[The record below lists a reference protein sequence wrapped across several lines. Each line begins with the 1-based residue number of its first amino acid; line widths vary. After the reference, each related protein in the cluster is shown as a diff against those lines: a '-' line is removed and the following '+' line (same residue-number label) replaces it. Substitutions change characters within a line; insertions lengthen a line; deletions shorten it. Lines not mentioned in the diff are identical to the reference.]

1 MKKQVIAKAVALL
14 AIGVLHGCGG
24 GGGGGGGGGAFLP
37 IAAAPAA
44 PPAAPAPAPEPQPP
58 AVIPPEAPSSTD
70 PTACITAPQPGSTAA
85 VGNGYEGVWHQ
96 PAANGSNGLML
107 IGATG
112 DAIGFT
118 VPASSGT
125 YPIESMFHGAFSFD
139 TSNSSWQIASGKV
152 NAYPSATWGALSGSG
167 TFVPKTT
174 LDGSYAEAAATPKPF
189 GPWKYEIENSLAVD
203 STLLTGAWGGFMTQ
217 ILGTINIA
225 SDGSFTGSTATSSPM
240 GVCALTGSVLPRE
253 AGTLKNNLR
262 VMFNSTDAAQSGQKS
277 CAMGALQ
284 DGTAFVN
291 VTQSTTDGVCKRSM
305 NLYMF
310 FKDATGNQL
319 ATLSFPK

>member
-1 MKKQVIAKAVALL
+1 
-14 AIGVLHGCGG
+14 
-24 GGGGGGGGGAFLP
+24 
-37 IAAAPAA
+37 
-44 PPAAPAPAPEPQPP
+44 
-58 AVIPPEAPSSTD
+58 
-70 PTACITAPQPGSTAA
+70 
-85 VGNGYEGVWHQ
+85 
-96 PAANGSNGLML
+96 
-107 IGATG
+107 
-112 DAIGFT
+112 
-118 VPASSGT
+118 
-125 YPIESMFHGAFSFD
+125 MFHGAFSFD